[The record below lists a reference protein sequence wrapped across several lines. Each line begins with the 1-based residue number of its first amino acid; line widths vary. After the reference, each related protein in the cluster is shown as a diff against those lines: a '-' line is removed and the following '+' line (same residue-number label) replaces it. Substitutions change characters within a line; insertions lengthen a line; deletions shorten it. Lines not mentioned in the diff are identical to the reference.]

1 MMRIRHSH
9 RVLALSAVA
18 FIFAASCSSGEA
30 ETTVPPSTVATTS
43 STTSSTTTTTTAPPT
58 PNGPAIAFEGDRN
71 ETVEAFQFLINC
83 NGYAQ
88 LTVDGAFGP
97 ASLAAVEAVQLEL
110 GREVTGAP
118 DDETLA
124 ILSRGCSEDRRV
136 SIDDADEGEQIT
148 VGNVAE
154 GDPDLYF
161 IRAAEGDRMSVVLET
176 ELGGAV
182 VNVRS
187 TDGGA
192 VGTGGSAVWAVDI
205 DSTGDYL
212 VEISGLAPVTYV
224 ATFGLVTPDPD
235 DLDDVDGADEGS
247 IVVDGLDSTVSS
259 TCLDTGGEGS
269 YVAESA
275 LGHLVV
281 TTGRVADFA
290 LDRGGVGAPI
300 EFVFRDGSPGYYG
313 FAMDLDVEVGDQ
325 IVGTGIVFLRGEG
338 GADEPLGV
346 AFDFDRAV
354 TPCDGSS
361 GTAVILSANG
371 LGIIEFGADAEA
383 TIDAVDS
390 SLVGA
395 SPSIDS
401 DWVTI
406 DNLSNEFGVCRAGT
420 TEVRSV
426 QFDNLTLFFT
436 NGGTSFGAEG
446 TRHFAAFIAE
456 DGVFPF
462 KTSRSVGPG
471 DTLEQVLAAHPDA
484 AAATGLT
491 GGIDV
496 YISSPPGSDRWLRA
510 TADGASSATDTG
522 ATVTSVS
529 GGRFCDN

>member
-1 MMRIRHSH
+1 MMRSQQSQRF
-9 RVLALSAVA
+9 LALSAGA
-18 FIFAASCSSGEA
+18 FLFMAACSSGEA
-30 ETTVPPSTVATTS
+30 ETTTPPSTTAVTS
-43 STTSSTTTTTTAPPT
+43 TTTSSTTTTTVPLIA
-58 PNGPAIAFEGDRN
+58 NGPAITHEGDRN
-71 ETVEAFQFLINC
+71 ETVEALQFLINC

-97 ASLAAVEAVQLEL
+97 ASLSAVEAVQLDL

-136 SIDDADEGEQIT
+136 SIDDADEGEQIV

-161 IRAAEGDRMSVVLET
+161 IRAAEGERMSVVLET
-176 ELGGAV
+176 EFGGAV
-182 VNVRS
+182 INVRS

-192 VGTGGSAVWAVDI
+192 VGTGGSAVWAADI

-212 VEISGLAPVTYV
+212 VEISGLVAVTYV
-224 ATFGLVTPDPD
+224 VTFALATL
-235 DLDDVDGADEGS
+235 DLDDVESADDGS
-247 IVVDGLDSTVSS
+247 IVVDGLDSKVSS

-290 LDRGGVGAPI
+290 LDRGGVGAPL

-325 IVGTGIVFLRGEG
+325 IVGTGIVFLRGKG

-361 GTAVILSANG
+361 GTAIVLSANG
-371 LGIIEFGADAEA
+371 LGVIEFGAEAEA
-383 TIDAVDS
+383 TIEVVDA

-401 DWVTI
+401 GWVTI

-426 QFDNLTLFFT
+426 QFDNLRLFFT

-446 TRHFAAFIAE
+446 TRHFAGFTAD

-462 KTSRSVGPG
+462 KTNRSVGPG

-484 AAATGLT
+484 AAASGLT

-522 ATVTSVS
+522 ATVTSVT

>member
-1 MMRIRHSH
+1 MAMMRIRQSH
-9 RVLALSAVA
+9 RVLALNAVA
-18 FIFAASCSSGEA
+18 FLFIASCSSGDA
-30 ETTVPPSTVATTS
+30 ETTVPPSTVAATS
-43 STTSSTTTTTTAPPT
+43 STTSSSTTTTTAPPT
-58 PNGPAIAFEGDRN
+58 PNGPAIAHEGDRN
-71 ETVEAFQFLINC
+71 ETVEALQFLINC

-97 ASLAAVEAVQLEL
+97 ASLAAVEAVQLDL

-136 SIDDADEGEQIT
+136 SIDDADDGEQIV

-161 IRAAEGDRMSVVLET
+161 IRASEGERMSVVLET

-205 DSTGDYL
+205 DSTSDYL
-212 VEISGLAPVTYV
+212 VEISGLAPITYV
-224 ATFGLVTPDPD
+224 ATFALATLDPD
-235 DLDDVDGADEGS
+235 DVDSADDGS
-247 IVVDGLDSTVSS
+247 IVVDGLDSKVSS
-259 TCLDTGGEGS
+259 SCLDTGGEGS

-290 LDRGGVGAPI
+290 LDRGGVGAPL

-313 FAMDLDVEVGDQ
+313 FSIDLDVEVGDQ
-325 IVGTGIVFLRGEG
+325 IVGTGIVFLRGTG

-361 GTAVILSANG
+361 GTSIVLSADG

-383 TIDAVDS
+383 TIDVVDS
-390 SLVGA
+390 ALVGA

-436 NGGTSFGAEG
+436 NAGTSFGAEG
-446 TRHFAAFIAE
+446 TRHFAGFTAD

-462 KTSRSVGPG
+462 KTNRAVGPG
-471 DTLEQVLAAHPDA
+471 DTLEQVLAAHSDASA
-484 AAATGLT
+484 AAGLT

-496 YISSPPGSDRWLRA
+496 YISSPPGNDRWLRA
-510 TADGASSATDTG
+510 TADGASSVTDTG
-522 ATVTSVS
+522 ATVTSVT